1 MNTSRLYQ
9 LFKKNRTLSIV
20 YFVMLFTSVWSDLSI
35 YVIVLFGVLIML
47 LVPFKKYV
55 DKMAIL
61 LFLFSFFYCLPLLFG
76 GVGSWFNFVSYLFCP
91 FVFYVYGNYVVDK
104 LRYSQDL
111 VLFLSV
117 SMFVF
122 PFVLYVSAI
131 QDIVQNGFVNVHRE
145 FPIWGREIDSVLS
158 ATLSGLIVSLG
169 LAGLPCFFVR
179 PLSSTSGIKYFF
191 LSLSFLSLMVVL
203 HLINRTGIV
212 IECVCLFVVSLY
224 VSKKNI
230 GRLLTIVVTIL
241 MLMIIA
247 IKLQLISP
255 EVFDAYS
262 YRNEESGDGGRRDKW
277 LLGLQYVIKYPLGW
291 ITEGTQSGYVHNLW
305 LDIARVS
312 GIFPFILFL
321 MATWLSYCKFF
332 KLWRLNNMTI
342 FPLLLGM
349 NICFL
354 LSSMVEPVIEA
365 VPLYFYL
372 YIMMWGIQNRILYSF
387 GRNA

>member
-1 MNTSRLYQ
+1 M
-9 LFKKNRTLSIV
+9 
-20 YFVMLFTSVWSDLSI
+20 
-35 YVIVLFGVLIML
+35 
-47 LVPFKKYV
+47 
-55 DKMAIL
+55 
-61 LFLFSFFYCLPLLFG
+61 
-76 GVGSWFNFVSYLFCP
+76 
-91 FVFYVYGNYVVDK
+91 
-104 LRYSQDL
+104 
-111 VLFLSV
+111 
-117 SMFVF
+117 
-122 PFVLYVSAI
+122 
-131 QDIVQNGFVNVHRE
+131 
-145 FPIWGREIDSVLS
+145 
-158 ATLSGLIVSLG
+158 
-169 LAGLPCFFVR
+169 
-179 PLSSTSGIKYFF
+179 
-191 LSLSFLSLMVVL
+191 
-203 HLINRTGIV
+203 
-212 IECVCLFVVSLY
+212 
-224 VSKKNI
+224 
-230 GRLLTIVVTIL
+230 TIVVTIL